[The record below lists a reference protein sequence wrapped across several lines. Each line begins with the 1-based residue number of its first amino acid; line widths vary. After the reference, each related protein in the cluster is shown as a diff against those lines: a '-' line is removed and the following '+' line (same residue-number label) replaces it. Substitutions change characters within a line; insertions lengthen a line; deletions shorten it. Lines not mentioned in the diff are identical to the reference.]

1 MNIEWS
7 THVTKA
13 HPVLGAAIL
22 AALSL
27 SALAPAALAQQ
38 APAAPPAA
46 QGGALPGVVAT
57 TNNPNLSVATVRLET
72 GMRASKII
80 GAAVHNEANERVGS
94 IDDLI
99 MTRDDKVTM
108 AVISVGGFLGLGSKL
123 VVVPWSQL
131 RVDGDKV
138 VMQGATKEGL
148 NAMPNFTF
156 SD

>member
-1 MNIEWS
+1 M
-7 THVTKA
+7 VKA
-13 HPVLGAAIL
+13 LPSLGTATVLSAILL
-22 AALSL
+22 AAL
-27 SALAPAALAQQ
+27 ATPAMAQQ
-38 APAAPPAA
+38 APSAAPPNT
-46 QGGALPGVVAT
+46 PSGVVAT

-80 GAAVHNEANERVGS
+80 GSAVHNETNERVGS
-94 IDDLI
+94 VDDLI

-131 RVDGDKV
+131 RVDGDTV
-138 VMQGATKEGL
+138 VMAGATKDGL

-156 SD
+156 ND